1 MNNLLLRLKWSIR
14 QSRAYLTH
22 QYRYTVITRKMSEH
36 DFYIQAMTLT
46 SLYSSYD
53 CFTVSLVVSNKNIE
67 VSDDNLGIFYE
78 NLMVSNESLWVIDP
92 ITNLGSSMKCSGF
105 TKKYV
110 VSYKKL
116 RISAEK
122 LGVSQWN
129 LWVSNEMVKGGLL
142 QYSKDDFFPV
152 S

>member
-1 MNNLLLRLKWSIR
+1 MLIIFIKAHTIYNVMGSPTKSLG
-14 QSRAYLTH
+14 
-22 QYRYTVITRKMSEH
+22 SEKLGLSNE
-36 DFYIQAMTLT
+36 IWRVL
-46 SLYSSYD
+46 
-53 CFTVSLVVSNKNIE
+53 CVSLVVSNKNIE

-92 ITNLGSSMKCSGF
+92 ITNLGSSVKCSGF

-122 LGVSQWN
+122 LGVSQ
-129 LWVSNEMVKGGLL
+129 
-142 QYSKDDFFPV
+142 
-152 S
+152 